1 MNPPNQVIDPDGEV
15 IIILRNADCPF
26 AQPFENTAT
35 GKASD
40 IPLEIHNG
48 LRSTETLF
56 NFSTFRFELPE
67 QSQPPPEEKAMN
79 SKGKKKKRK
88 KERKYGET
96 QTALDEY
103 AAFEPAAEEES
114 AAFEPTAE
122 ESAVEETATVEPTSE
137 EPTAE
142 EPTAE
147 EPTAEEP
154 TAEEPTAEEPTAEEP
169 TAEEPTAEEPTA
181 EEPAAEESAAEES
194 AAEFGTLDYVRIQ
207 VSAKHLTFA
216 SSVFKKILTGGWKES
231 ITYLQKGSVEI
242 TAESWDT
249 EAFLILLRAIHG
261 QYYYIPRKLT
271 LEMLAKVAMIADY
284 YECKTALYIMKDI
297 WIDNLK
303 EKIPRTVSRDLIL
316 WLWIAWV
323 FQLHSQFKISTLI
336 AMSRSDDWVVS
347 FGLPIPANVIDSINK
362 CRENA
367 IHNLVITLHEIRGT
381 FLDGTRGCCLECRS
395 FMYGSLS
402 MHMQSSNLLSP
413 KPKVPF
419 LNLNYNDLVQT
430 VLAFKSPRWYGSN
443 TSYSSYRS
451 SSFHDCPDASF
462 TSLFAILKD
471 PLEGLDLQ
479 DFTGSSLDNISPWYL
494 HA

>member
-103 AAFEPAAEEES
+103 AAEEPAAEEES

-122 ESAVEETATVEPTSE
+122 ESAVEETATVEPTS
-137 EPTAE
+137 
-142 EPTAE
+142 
-147 EPTAEEP
+147 
-154 TAEEPTAEEPTAEEP
+154 
-169 TAEEPTAEEPTA
+169 EEPTAEEPTA

-216 SSVFKKILTGGWKES
+216 SSVFKKISTGGWKES

-347 FGLPIPANVIDSINK
+347 FGLPTPANVIGKS
-362 CRENA
+362 
-367 IHNLVITLHEIRGT
+367 
-381 FLDGTRGCCLECRS
+381 
-395 FMYGSLS
+395 GSL
-402 MHMQSSNLLSP
+402 
-413 KPKVPF
+413 
-419 LNLNYNDLVQT
+419 
-430 VLAFKSPRWYGSN
+430 
-443 TSYSSYRS
+443 
-451 SSFHDCPDASF
+451 
-462 TSLFAILKD
+462 LKA
-471 PLEGLDLQ
+471 
-479 DFTGSSLDNISPWYL
+479 L
-494 HA
+494 HF

>member
-35 GKASD
+35 GKASN
-40 IPLEIHNG
+40 IPLGIHNC
-48 LRSTETLF
+48 LRITETLF

-103 AAFEPAAEEES
+103 AAEEPAAEEES
-114 AAFEPTAE
+114 AAVEPTAEEPAVEEPAVEESAAVEPTAE
-122 ESAVEETATVEPTSE
+122 ESAVEETATV
-137 EPTAE
+137 
-142 EPTAE
+142 
-147 EPTAEEP
+147 
-154 TAEEPTAEEPTAEEP
+154 EP

-316 WLWIAWV
+316 WLWIAWF

-402 MHMQSSNLLSP
+402 MQMQSSNLLSP

-471 PLEGLDLQ
+471 PLEGLELQ
-479 DFTGSSLDNISPWYL
+479 DFTGSSLHNIFPWYL

>member
-96 QTALDEY
+96 QTALDEH
-103 AAFEPAAEEES
+103 AAEEPAAEEES
-114 AAFEPTAE
+114 AAVEPTAEEPAVEEPAVEESAAVEPTAE
-122 ESAVEETATVEPTSE
+122 ESAVEETATVEPTTE

-154 TAEEPTAEEPTAEEP
+154 TAEDPT
-169 TAEEPTAEEPTA
+169 
-181 EEPAAEESAAEES
+181 AEES

-231 ITYLQKGSVEI
+231 IAYLQKGSVEI

-316 WLWIAWV
+316 WLWIAWF

-347 FGLPIPANVIDSINK
+347 FGLPIPANVIGKS
-362 CRENA
+362 
-367 IHNLVITLHEIRGT
+367 
-381 FLDGTRGCCLECRS
+381 
-395 FMYGSLS
+395 GSL
-402 MHMQSSNLLSP
+402 
-413 KPKVPF
+413 
-419 LNLNYNDLVQT
+419 
-430 VLAFKSPRWYGSN
+430 
-443 TSYSSYRS
+443 
-451 SSFHDCPDASF
+451 
-462 TSLFAILKD
+462 LKA
-471 PLEGLDLQ
+471 
-479 DFTGSSLDNISPWYL
+479 L
-494 HA
+494 HF

>member
-1 MNPPNQVIDPDGEV
+1 MNPSNQIIDPDGEV
-15 IIILRNADCPF
+15 TIILRNADCPF

-35 GKASD
+35 DKASD
-40 IPLEIHNG
+40 IPLEIYNG

-67 QSQPPPEEKAMN
+67 QSQPPPEEKAVN
-79 SKGKKKKRK
+79 SKGKRKKRK
-88 KERKYGET
+88 KERKC
-96 QTALDEY
+96 
-103 AAFEPAAEEES
+103 AAEEPAAEEPPADVS
-114 AAFEPTAE
+114 AA
-122 ESAVEETATVEPTSE
+122 V
-137 EPTAE
+137 
-142 EPTAE
+142 
-147 EPTAEEP
+147 
-154 TAEEPTAEEPTAEEP
+154 
-169 TAEEPTAEEPTA
+169 EPTA
-181 EEPAAEESAAEES
+181 EEPAVEEPAAEVSAAVEPTAEEPAVEKSAAEES
-194 AAEFGTLDYVRIQ
+194 IAEFGTLDYVRIQ

-231 ITYLQKGSVEI
+231 ITYLRKGSVEI

-249 EAFLILLRAIHG
+249 EAFLIVLRAIHG

-271 LEMLAKVAMIADY
+271 LEMLAKIVVIADY
-284 YECKTALYIMKDI
+284 YRCKTALYIMKDI
-297 WIDNLK
+297 WIDNL
-303 EKIPRTVSRDLIL
+303 EENIPPTVSRDLIL
-316 WLWIAWV
+316 WLWISWF
-323 FQLHSQFKISTLI
+323 FQLHSEFKRSTLI

-347 FGLPIPANVIDSINK
+347 FGLPIPTNVIDSINK

-381 FLDGTRGCCLECRS
+381 FLDGTRGCCFECRS
-395 FMYGSLS
+395 FMYGTLS
-402 MHMQSSNLLSP
+402 MQMQSSNLLSP
-413 KPKVPF
+413 RPKAPF

-462 TSLFAILKD
+462 ISLFAILED

-479 DFTGSSLDNISPWYL
+479 DFTGSSLDNIFP
-494 HA
+494 

>member
-15 IIILRNADCPF
+15 IIILRIADCPF

-40 IPLEIHNG
+40 IPLEINNG

-79 SKGKKKKRK
+79 GKGKKKKRK

-103 AAFEPAAEEES
+103 AAEEPAAEEES

-137 EPTAE
+137 EPNAE
-142 EPTAE
+142 EPI
-147 EPTAEEP
+147 
-154 TAEEPTAEEPTAEEP
+154 
-169 TAEEPTAEEPTA
+169 AEEPTA

-316 WLWIAWV
+316 WLWIAWF

-347 FGLPIPANVIDSINK
+347 FGLPIPANVIGKS
-362 CRENA
+362 
-367 IHNLVITLHEIRGT
+367 
-381 FLDGTRGCCLECRS
+381 
-395 FMYGSLS
+395 GSL
-402 MHMQSSNLLSP
+402 
-413 KPKVPF
+413 
-419 LNLNYNDLVQT
+419 
-430 VLAFKSPRWYGSN
+430 
-443 TSYSSYRS
+443 
-451 SSFHDCPDASF
+451 
-462 TSLFAILKD
+462 LKA
-471 PLEGLDLQ
+471 
-479 DFTGSSLDNISPWYL
+479 L
-494 HA
+494 HF

>member
-1 MNPPNQVIDPDGEV
+1 MNPPNQVIDPD
-15 IIILRNADCPF
+15 DCPF

-103 AAFEPAAEEES
+103 AAEEPAAEEES

-122 ESAVEETATVEPTSE
+122 ESAVEETATVEPTS
-137 EPTAE
+137 
-142 EPTAE
+142 
-147 EPTAEEP
+147 
-154 TAEEPTAEEPTAEEP
+154 
-169 TAEEPTAEEPTA
+169 EEPTA

-316 WLWIAWV
+316 WLWIAWF

-347 FGLPIPANVIDSINK
+347 FGLPIPANVIGKS
-362 CRENA
+362 
-367 IHNLVITLHEIRGT
+367 
-381 FLDGTRGCCLECRS
+381 
-395 FMYGSLS
+395 GSL
-402 MHMQSSNLLSP
+402 
-413 KPKVPF
+413 
-419 LNLNYNDLVQT
+419 
-430 VLAFKSPRWYGSN
+430 
-443 TSYSSYRS
+443 
-451 SSFHDCPDASF
+451 
-462 TSLFAILKD
+462 LKA
-471 PLEGLDLQ
+471 
-479 DFTGSSLDNISPWYL
+479 L
-494 HA
+494 HF

>member
-122 ESAVEETATVEPTSE
+122 ESAVEETATVEPTS
-137 EPTAE
+137 
-142 EPTAE
+142 
-147 EPTAEEP
+147 
-154 TAEEPTAEEPTAEEP
+154 EEP

>member
-35 GKASD
+35 GKVSN
-40 IPLEIHNG
+40 IPLGIHNC

-103 AAFEPAAEEES
+103 AAEEPAAEEES
-114 AAFEPTAE
+114 AAVEPTAEEPAVEEPAVEESAAVEPTAE
-122 ESAVEETATVEPTSE
+122 ESAVEETATV
-137 EPTAE
+137 
-142 EPTAE
+142 
-147 EPTAEEP
+147 
-154 TAEEPTAEEPTAEEP
+154 EP

-249 EAFLILLRAIHG
+249 GAFLILLRAIHG

-316 WLWIAWV
+316 WLWIAWF

-336 AMSRSDDWVVS
+336 AMSRSEDWVVS

-402 MHMQSSNLLSP
+402 MQMQSSNLLSP

-471 PLEGLDLQ
+471 PLEGLELQ
-479 DFTGSSLDNISPWYL
+479 DFTGSSLHNIFPWYL